1 MVLNN
6 LTRVAILGMAFSSP
20 VFCEIV
26 TDEKTL
32 AEIRGAI
39 RSRIEAWYQDQGIDL
54 CHGFGSGQIYDLE
67 EIEIRLKGQTASVQY
82 IFVEFESCEEGAAYQ
97 KSRQVETWIRN
108 TQGWQ
113 IVETPMRNAREPGA
127 LLAAAQT
134 DRRDQLPSAPPTPD
148 TASDERAI
156 RQEEKRNE
164 EIIRGAFASLNGRNL
179 NAYLEYWG
187 ENAKN
192 FNVAMGREG
201 IRRGC
206 DDILATFPDWH
217 MEIAELIA
225 RGDSVVVRFTVS
237 GTHRGV
243 ARLPMNGGM
252 LVGVEPTGK
261 HFSVEHIHWF
271 KLRDGKVVDHTA
283 TRNDIG
289 MMRQLGLLPPMG
301 LPK

>member
-6 LTRVAILGMAFSSP
+6 FTRVAILGMVFSSP
-20 VFCEIV
+20 MFCEIV
-26 TDEKTL
+26 TNEKTL

-54 CHGFGSGQIYDLE
+54 CRGFGSGQIYDLE
-67 EIEIRLKGQTASVQY
+67 EIEIRLKGQTASVRS
-82 IFVEFESCEEGAAYQ
+82 EFEGCEEGAAYQ
-97 KSRQVETWIRN
+97 KSRQVETWIRK

-148 TASDERAI
+148 TASDEPAI

-164 EIIRGAFASLNGRNL
+164 EIIRGAFASLNGRKL

-192 FNVAMGREG
+192 FNVVMGREG
-201 IRRGC
+201 IRRGVE
-206 DDILATFPDWH
+206 DILATFPDWH

-237 GTHRGV
+237 GTHRGI
-243 ARLPMNGGM
+243 AKLPMNGGM

-271 KLRDGKVVDHTA
+271 KLRDGKVVNHTA